1 MAKLTI
7 QKESMS
13 TATHWSKTKER
24 GSYLGLKF
32 LFAVVSLFGQRICS
46 VFLFPIT
53 LYFYAT
59 GSNARKASKK
69 FLTYH
74 QEFCKSQ
81 KIETKPLKPWSV
93 LFHFYEFSLAGLD
106 KVNVWQN
113 KIKRE
118 DVTIVFENDCQNI
131 IESNIGFVAIGSHL
145 GNIEIIRA
153 LTPKRKNLIMNAIV
167 YTDHARNFNDL
178 LKSINPDANL
188 RIIQVRDISIDT
200 SIMLK
205 QKIDDGEAFTIL
217 ADRIPDT
224 VKNRY
229 LNISFLGHSAAF
241 PQGPFILAS
250 LMECPVLT
258 AFCIKTKPG
267 KYTLYIK
274 KLTDKML
281 LDRKNREAS
290 LLPYMTEFVKQLE
303 HHSVA
308 NPTQWYSFF
317 DFWESKN

>member
-1 MAKLTI
+1 MIAGN
-7 QKESMS
+7 S
-13 TATHWSKTKER
+13 TTHWSKTKER
-24 GSYLGLKF
+24 GSYLGLKIM
-32 LFAVVSLFGQRICS
+32 FAVVSFFGQRICS
-46 VFLFPIT
+46 IFLFPVT

-59 GSNARKASKK
+59 GSKARNSSKK
-69 FLTYH
+69 FLRYH
-74 QEFCKSQ
+74 QEFCVNHQIKTNS
-81 KIETKPLKPWSV
+81 LKPWSV
-93 LFHFYEFSLAGLD
+93 LFHFYEFSLSALD
-106 KVNVWQN
+106 KVSVWQN

-118 DVTIVFENDCQNI
+118 DVTIIFENDCLDI
-131 IESNIGFVAIGSHL
+131 IESNNGFVAIGSHL

-153 LTPKRKNLIMNAIV
+153 LSPTRKNLIMNAIV

-188 RIIQVRDISIDT
+188 RILQVRDISIGT

-205 QKIDDGEAFTIL
+205 QKIDNGEAFTIL

-229 LNISFLGHSAAF
+229 LNIPFLDHPAAF

-258 AFCIKTKPG
+258 AFCLKTKPG
-267 KYTLYIK
+267 KYTLYIR

-290 LLPYMTEFVKQLE
+290 LLPYMNEYVKQLE
-303 HHSVA
+303 RHSVA